1 MCFSKLMNLK
11 LIDAH
16 THVQFAAYQNDTEA
30 VIGRALD
37 AGIWLV
43 NVGTQLDTSKEAIAL
58 AEKYP
63 QGVYAT
69 VGLHPI
75 HTDKSFHDQEELGQ
89 GGAEFTSR
97 GEIFDYGAYKEL
109 AAHKKVVAIGECGL
123 DYYADF
129 ARERSERLQ
138 KRASAEAESE
148 GGLFELRK
156 EKQKLA
162 FIQHIELAFELKK
175 PLMIHCRQA
184 FPDLIAL
191 LRANR
196 SKLPAV
202 PGIIH
207 FFSGTE
213 REANH
218 LLDMGLFFTFG
229 GVITFA
235 RDYDEIIKA
244 VPISRMLL
252 ETDAP
257 YVTPSPYRGQ
267 RNEPAYVVEI
277 AKKLAEIKEVS
288 LEEIQHH
295 TVENARAIFGI

>member
-1 MCFSKLMNLK
+1 MDPRF
-11 LIDAH
+11 IDSH

-43 NVGTQLDTSKEAIAL
+43 NVGTQLDTSKDAIAL

-75 HTDKSFHDQEELGQ
+75 HTDKSFHDEEELGE

-97 GEIFDYGAYKEL
+97 GEIFDYGVYKEL
-109 AAHKKVVAIGECGL
+109 STHKKVVAIGECGL
-123 DYYADF
+123 DYYRMGNSD
-129 ARERSERLQ
+129 SQ
-138 KRASAEAESE
+138 K
-148 GGLFELRK
+148 
-156 EKQKLA
+156 KQIAA
-162 FIQHIELAFELKK
+162 FIQHIELAYELKN
-175 PLMIHCRQA
+175 PLMIHCRAHPKPEAKDGRQA

-196 SKLPAV
+196 SKLQTV

-213 REANH
+213 REANN

-229 GVITFA
+229 GVITFV
-235 RDYDEIIKA
+235 RD
-244 VPISRMLL
+244 
-252 ETDAP
+252 
-257 YVTPSPYRGQ
+257 
-267 RNEPAYVVEI
+267 
-277 AKKLAEIKEVS
+277 
-288 LEEIQHH
+288 
-295 TVENARAIFGI
+295 